1 VDWSRLT
8 RPTETLVWSSRPDRH
23 ANLSGP
29 TVFSGSG
36 LIDWS
41 TWSGL
46 LASLLGRSSR
56 GGSPGEPGS
65 EPGSQ
70 ARPLAEDLPKAP
82 ESSTTAPAPER
93 AELPQAASKEM

>member
-1 VDWSRLT
+1 M
-8 RPTETLVWSSRPDRH
+8 
-23 ANLSGP
+23 
-29 TVFSGSG
+29 
-36 LIDWS
+36 
-41 TWSGL
+41 
-46 LASLLGRSSR
+46 LGRSSR